1 MHVDRKKMYEIVYQH
16 LPKLIMKSCIK
27 NLHIAMIFKGK
38 RMLAIA
44 TNFLGSRSQGCGFG
58 ERTIHAERAVIKKLG
73 DHTLLDG
80 AIMVVFHVTSYGGA
94 ILYSEPCKGCKPHL
108 RKCMREYGL
117 KCVYYSK

>member
-16 LPKLIMKSCIK
+16 MPKLIMKSRIK

-44 TNFLGSRSQGCGFG
+44 TNFLGSRSQGCGFDK
-58 ERTIHAERAVIKKLG
+58 RTIHAERAVIKKLG

-80 AIMVVFHVTSYGGA
+80 AIMVVFHVTSYGGN

-108 RKCMREYGL
+108 CKCMREYGL